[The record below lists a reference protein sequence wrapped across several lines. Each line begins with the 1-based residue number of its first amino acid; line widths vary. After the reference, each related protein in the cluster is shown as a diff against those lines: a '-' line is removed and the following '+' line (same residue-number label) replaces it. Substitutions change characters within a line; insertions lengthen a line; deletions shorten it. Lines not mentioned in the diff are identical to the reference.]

1 MGCGSSKAEESKLVA
16 LCRERTEL
24 IRAARDRRYALAAAH
39 AAYFQALA
47 AVGDAFHHF
56 VHEELAPGSSVLV
69 LPSSEGKRKARTGRG
84 SAITAAAASS
94 TSSSVTPLSHSLS
107 PEGSHLPLSSGSESE
122 ASPRGA
128 GGSTSFADGKAS
140 RVGSSGEG
148 EISSSPHHRFSPT
161 SPNSS
166 FIRSATAIPTM
177 VSQDPFASS
186 WPNSAYDG
194 YGYPFYGVPIGS
206 PPQERE
212 DSAGPSAPA
221 VAPGTPPQ
229 PPPNEASSWDF
240 LDPFNYYEEFLPYY
254 SGGKY
259 GSRSS
264 ISSPDL
270 SEVRKREGIPDLEEE
285 ADVEMTE
292 NNVVDD
298 DLRQKD
304 SFSRSSNSG
313 PSREIGGKHEKVG
326 IELEEKERRSSS
338 AGSKTISGGEDAG
351 SNGKKKG
358 VTFEDVSYVTEES
371 VRSSEKPLSAYSD
384 DDQPLPVQGTRDVM
398 EVVQEIEEH
407 FSSAAGCGEDIS
419 QMLEL
424 GKLPYR
430 SRSKMHRVISSRI
443 WDRMALPLLICSRLS
458 PSRHSSKSTIRRKA
472 GHAVARNSTV
482 ARSGS
487 LSSTLEKLYVW
498 EKKLY
503 SEVKD
508 EEKLRV
514 SYDKKHKWLKALD
527 DRGAEN
533 SKIDLTWASVRK
545 LCTKISIII
554 KSANAISSRM
564 HKIRDEEL
572 QPLLIEL
579 IQGFIRM
586 WKSLLDCHQKQLR
599 AVSNCKSHSLMMKT
613 TSPRGP
619 AAKATKKLE
628 LELLNWC
635 NCFDEWIRIQRAYV
649 EVLNEWLM
657 KWLPQEQEQ
666 TPDGLAPFSPTRLGA
681 PSAFIISN
689 DWHHAIESISE
700 EKVVE
705 RMRAFAEFIHMIR
718 KSQEEERLQR
728 LEEERLLQVY
738 DRRLRS
744 RQANQTNGHLE
755 ILSRHEGRP
764 KHGDDSSM
772 ALYTLRQRLDEKRST
787 QKETLRRLKE
797 AASKI
802 LPSGLL
808 PIVQELETFTAEAL
822 HVYSE
827 IRTSNSGG
835 A

>member
-39 AAYFQALA
+39 AAYFRALA

-56 VHEELAPGSSVLV
+56 VHEELAPASPPGSPDLV

-84 SAITAAAASS
+84 SAITSAAASS
-94 TSSSVTPLSHSLS
+94 TSSSVTSLTHSLS

-122 ASPRGA
+122 ASPQDA
-128 GGSTSFADGKAS
+128 GGSTSFADRKAS
-140 RVGSSGEG
+140 SVGSGGEG
-148 EISSSPHHRFSPT
+148 EISSSSHHRFSPT
-161 SPNSS
+161 SPNST
-166 FIRSATAIPTM
+166 FIRSSTAIPTM
-177 VSQDPFASS
+177 VYQDPFASP

-194 YGYPFYGVPIGS
+194 YGHPFYGVPIGS

-212 DSAGPSAPA
+212 DRAGPSAPA

-240 LDPFNYYEEFLPYY
+240 FDPFNYYEEVLPYY

-259 GSRSS
+259 GTRSS
-264 ISSPDL
+264 ISSTDL
-270 SEVRKREGIPDLEEE
+270 SEVRKQEGIPDLEEE
-285 ADVEMTE
+285 AD
-292 NNVVDD
+292 D
-298 DLRQKD
+298 DLRQD
-304 SFSRSSNSG
+304 SLSRSSNSG

-326 IELEEKERRSSS
+326 IELEEKESRSSS

-351 SNGKKKG
+351 SSGKKKG

-384 DDQPLPVQGTRDVM
+384 DQPLPVEGARDVM

-430 SRSKMHRVISSRI
+430 SRSKMHREICKLELRKRSHRVTWVGI
-443 WDRMALPLLICSRLS
+443 WDRMALPWLIHSRLS

-472 GHAVARNSTV
+472 GNAVAQNSTV

-503 SEVKD
+503 RSQ
-508 EEKLRV
+508 
-514 SYDKKHKWLKALD
+514 
-527 DRGAEN
+527 EN

-545 LCTKISIII
+545 LGTKISIII

-579 IQGFIRM
+579 IQGYIRM
-586 WKSLLDCHQKQLR
+586 WKSVLDCHHKQLR
-599 AVSNCKSHSLMMKT
+599 AVSNCKSHSLMMKS
-613 TSPRGP
+613 TSPKGP

-649 EVLNEWLM
+649 EALNGWLM

-689 DWHHAIESISE
+689 DWHHAIRSISE
-700 EKVVE
+700 EKVLE
-705 RMRAFAEFIHMIR
+705 RMRAFAEIIRMIR
-718 KSQEEERLQR
+718 KSREEERRQR

-738 DRRLRS
+738 DRRLKS
-744 RQANQTNGHLE
+744 RRANQTNGHLE
-755 ILSRHEGRP
+755 ILSGHEGRP
-764 KHGDDSSM
+764 KNGDDSLM

-787 QKETLRRLKE
+787 HKATLKRLQD
-797 AASKI
+797 AASSI

-827 IRTSNSGG
+827 IRTSNRGG

>member
-56 VHEELAPGSSVLV
+56 VHEELAPGSPVLV

-94 TSSSVTPLSHSLS
+94 TSSSVTPLTHSLS
-107 PEGSHLPLSSGSESE
+107 PEGSHLPLSSVSESE
-122 ASPRGA
+122 ASPQGA

-148 EISSSPHHRFSPT
+148 EISSSRHHRFSPT

-166 FIRSATAIPTM
+166 FIRSSTAIPTM
-177 VSQDPFASS
+177 VYQDPLASS

-212 DSAGPSAPA
+212 DWAGPSAPA

-270 SEVRKREGIPDLEEE
+270 SEVRKREGIPELEEE

-304 SFSRSSNSG
+304 SFSGSSNSG
-313 PSREIGGKHEKVG
+313 PNREIGGKHEKVG

-371 VRSSEKPLSAYSD
+371 VPSSERPLSAYSD
-384 DDQPLPVQGTRDVM
+384 DDHPLPVQGTRDVM

-430 SRSKMHRVISSRI
+430 SRSKMHRGKIYIGSSISGFMFCASHVKEIYKLKLRKRSHRVR
-443 WDRMALPLLICSRLS
+443 WVGFLLHLHYLDQGCALTKGMR
-458 PSRHSSKSTIRRKA
+458 
-472 GHAVARNSTV
+472 
-482 ARSGS
+482 
-487 LSSTLEKLYVW
+487 
-498 EKKLY
+498 
-503 SEVKD
+503 
-508 EEKLRV
+508 EEKGNFLHLH
-514 SYDKKHKWLKALD
+514 YL
-527 DRGAEN
+527 
-533 SKIDLTWASVRK
+533 
-545 LCTKISIII
+545 IS
-554 KSANAISSRM
+554 
-564 HKIRDEEL
+564 
-572 QPLLIEL
+572 
-579 IQGFIRM
+579 
-586 WKSLLDCHQKQLR
+586 
-599 AVSNCKSHSLMMKT
+599 
-613 TSPRGP
+613 
-619 AAKATKKLE
+619 
-628 LELLNWC
+628 
-635 NCFDEWIRIQRAYV
+635 
-649 EVLNEWLM
+649 
-657 KWLPQEQEQ
+657 
-666 TPDGLAPFSPTRLGA
+666 
-681 PSAFIISN
+681 
-689 DWHHAIESISE
+689 
-700 EKVVE
+700 
-705 RMRAFAEFIHMIR
+705 
-718 KSQEEERLQR
+718 
-728 LEEERLLQVY
+728 
-738 DRRLRS
+738 
-744 RQANQTNGHLE
+744 
-755 ILSRHEGRP
+755 
-764 KHGDDSSM
+764 
-772 ALYTLRQRLDEKRST
+772 
-787 QKETLRRLKE
+787 
-797 AASKI
+797 
-802 LPSGLL
+802 
-808 PIVQELETFTAEAL
+808 
-822 HVYSE
+822 
-827 IRTSNSGG
+827 
-835 A
+835 